1 MREVG
6 PDVDRCFEAYGVP
19 GTADLWFELAG
30 DGHVRYAEVRG
41 ELADTPTARCV
52 VAAVKQASF
61 PPFRRA
67 NMSIHHP
74 FILR

>member
-1 MREVG
+1 MR
-6 PDVDRCFEAYGVP
+6 DVAADVNRCFESYGVP
-19 GTADLWFELAG
+19 GTADLWFDLAG

-41 ELADTPTARCV
+41 DLADTPTARCV
-52 VAAVKQASF
+52 VAAVKKAEF

-67 NMSIHHP
+67 SMQIHHP